1 MTSLN
6 GHTVSESMESAPD
19 DSGGTAEGQGDPRDP
34 EMVELASP
42 DQQTLKEMN
51 VTVSDLFIV
60 PSDVLE
66 ADGSVDIDQVGARFR
81 KKKGGKRTR
90 DKNHVAE
97 MNERLQMAILDY
109 KDGKQMN

>member
-1 MTSLN
+1 
-6 GHTVSESMESAPD
+6 
-19 DSGGTAEGQGDPRDP
+19 
-34 EMVELASP
+34 
-42 DQQTLKEMN
+42 MN
-51 VTVSDLFIV
+51 ETVSDLFIV